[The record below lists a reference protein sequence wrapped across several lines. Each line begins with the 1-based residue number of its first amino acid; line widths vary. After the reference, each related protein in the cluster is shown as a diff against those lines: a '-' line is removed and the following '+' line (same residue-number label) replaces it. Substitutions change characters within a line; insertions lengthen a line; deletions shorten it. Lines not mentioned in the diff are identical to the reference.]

1 MKFEVKVQILGA
13 LKDQA
18 TIFENL
24 ADVFLKD
31 VQALKYSQGTSGSS
45 KLSRS
50 KKKSRKAM
58 IRLGMKPF
66 PGVSSDTLKK
76 SENCLVFS
84 LYFLLWFQILYV
96 ISEPDVKS
104 PASDTYVIFGEGK
117 VEYLSS
123 QLQSQAE
130 DVDERRAERCQDHSR
145 C

>member
-1 MKFEVKVQILGA
+1 MKFEAKVQILGA

-18 TIFENL
+18 TIFESL
-24 ADVFLKD
+24 ADVLLKD
-31 VQALKYSQGTSGSS
+31 VQALKYSQGASGSS

-50 KKKSRKAM
+50 EKKSRKAM

-66 PGVSSDTLKK
+66 PGVSLVTLKK
-76 SENCLVFS
+76 NVF
-84 LYFLLWFQILYV
+84 
-96 ISEPDVKS
+96 KS